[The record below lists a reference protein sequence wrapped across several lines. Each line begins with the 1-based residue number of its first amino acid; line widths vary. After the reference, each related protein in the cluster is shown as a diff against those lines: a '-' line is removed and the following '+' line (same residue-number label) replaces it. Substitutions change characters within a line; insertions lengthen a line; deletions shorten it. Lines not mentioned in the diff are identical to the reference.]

1 MLEIRRAQINALSTG
16 DEGRLVDD
24 LVTYLRE
31 DASDLIENLDLGWV
45 RDAVKATIERAKRLE
60 IISMDG
66 IYSFVTATFWLG
78 PSFYEEPRIAKILYR
93 TKGHD
98 GLPILDILADM
109 GDNVLQ
115 AAFDRYDWK
124 RWLPE
129 VD

>member
-1 MLEIRRAQINALSTG
+1 MLEIRRAQLNALSTG

-45 RDAVKATIERAKRLE
+45 RDAVDATVERAKQLE
-60 IISMDG
+60 IISIDG

-98 GLPILDILADM
+98 GLPILDVLAGM
-109 GDNVLQ
+109 GDDVLQ